1 MWESAEE
8 NTMKIFKCV
17 RPHMNRNGT
26 DCPTCM
32 EFNARTLSYTIRQ
45 GPFCSHGYYKYIAP
59 SGE

>member
-1 MWESAEE
+1 
-8 NTMKIFKCV
+8 MKIFKCV

-32 EFNARTLSYTIRQ
+32 EFNARTPSYTIRQ